1 MPLETY
7 RRRRD
12 FSKTPEPREDG
23 GTQSERL
30 RYVIHKHAA
39 RRLHYDLRLEVE
51 GVLKSW
57 AVPKGPSL
65 DPSERRLAVEVED
78 HPLTYGSFEGNI
90 PKGEYGAGAVI
101 VWDDGYWEPE
111 GDPIERLRRRNLKF
125 SLFGRKLEGRWKL
138 VRLKEDVDKGKREW
152 LLIKHRD
159 AHANPKADIAAEA
172 PRSVVSGRTVEE
184 VAEGREA
191 AHPLPSPDEPLFE
204 PDDLPGIR
212 MGDPPRAFRP
222 QLASASDT
230 PPESGDWLH
239 EIKYDGYRMVCHI
252 ANGQATLLTRSGQD
266 WTERLGAVAAEAAAL
281 PVDRALLDGE
291 VVMLRRD
298 GTTDFQAL
306 QSYFKGRGKGTL
318 AYILFDL
325 PYLEGYDLTEV
336 ALHHRKRILQRL
348 LALSRG
354 TLLRFG
360 DQIAGRGETV
370 YEQACRLGT
379 EGIVSKQR
387 DAVYEQR
394 RTATWRKTKCRWR
407 QEFVIGGY
415 APSDKAP
422 AGLRSLLVGY
432 YDANGGLHYAGR
444 VGTGFSNRM
453 RAELRDALDAR
464 RQGKSPFGDPPRMQ
478 GLTWVAPELVTEVEF
493 AEWTREGVLRQ
504 AAFKGLR
511 EDKPAREVLLEKPP
525 GRAPAAARGAVDTH
539 APVETD
545 VRLTNPNRILF
556 PGSGFTKAD
565 LLRHYRTVA
574 ERMLPYL
581 ELRPLTLVRCP
592 DGMEADCFYQKH
604 GTRSLPEG
612 LETLPIREK
621 DRERRYLYITGGH
634 GLMAL
639 AQISALEIHPWGS
652 HVDDPDRPD
661 TIVFDL
667 DPDPGLAWEHTL
679 QAAWYLRGL
688 LQGAG
693 LESFVKTSG
702 GKGLHVQLPIRRGPD
717 WPAVKAFAAGIA
729 RKMAKA
735 HPERFTNQSAKRHR
749 TGRIY
754 VDYLRNARGAT
765 SVAPYSPRARHGAP
779 LSMPVHWHDLSHQ
792 LGPDAFAID
801 RLPDHLLGSEDDPW
815 RDYFRVDNSLP

>member
-23 GTQSERL
+23 GTGADRL

-39 RRLHYDLRLEVE
+39 RRLHYDLRLELA

-65 DPSERRLAVEVED
+65 DPSEKRLAVEVED

-101 VWDDGYWEPE
+101 VWDDGHWKPE
-111 GDPIERLRRRNLKF
+111 GDPAESLRRGNLKF
-125 SLFGRKLEGRWKL
+125 SLFGRKLMGRWKL
-138 VRLKEDVDKGKREW
+138 VRLKVEVGKKQPEW
-152 LLIKHRD
+152 LLMKHRD
-159 AHANPKADIAAEA
+159 AHADKKADIAAEA
-172 PRSVVSGRTVEE
+172 PRSVVSGRTIEE

-191 AHPLPSPDEPLFE
+191 ARPSPDGPLFD
-204 PDDLPGIR
+204 PDDLPGVR
-212 MGDPPRAFRP
+212 TGDPPRSFRP
-222 QLASASDT
+222 QLASTSDT
-230 PPESGDWLH
+230 APEGGDWLH
-239 EIKYDGYRMVCHI
+239 EIKYDGYRMVCRI
-252 ANGQATLLTRSGQD
+252 ANGQATLLTRSGRD
-266 WTERLGAVAAEAAAL
+266 WTDRLEAVAAEAAAL

-291 VVMLRRD
+291 VVVLRRD

-306 QSYFKGRGKGTL
+306 QNYFKGRGKGPL
-318 AYILFDL
+318 AYLLFDV
-325 PYLEGYDLTEV
+325 PYLEGYDLTGV

-348 LALSRG
+348 LARSRG

-360 DQIAGRGETV
+360 DQIVGRGESV

-394 RTATWRKTKCRWR
+394 RTASWRKTKCRWR
-407 QEFVIGGY
+407 QEFVIGGF
-415 APSDKAP
+415 ATSDKAP
-422 AGLRSLLVGY
+422 SGLRSLLVGY
-432 YDANGGLHYAGR
+432 YDASGGLRYAGR
-444 VGTGFSNRM
+444 VGTGFSDRK
-453 RAELRDALDAR
+453 RAELRAALDER
-464 RQGKSPFGDPPRMQ
+464 RQEKSPFGNPPRVK
-478 GLTWVAPELVTEVEF
+478 GLTWAAPVLVAEVEF

-511 EDKPAREVLLEKPP
+511 EDKPAREVVLEQPP
-525 GRAPAAARGAVDTH
+525 GHAPAGARGAVDVP
-539 APVETD
+539 AAAETD
-545 VRLTNPNRILF
+545 VRLTNPDRILF
-556 PGSGFTKAD
+556 PGSGLTKAD

-574 ERMLPYL
+574 ERMLPYI
-581 ELRPLTLVRCP
+581 ERRPLTLVRCP
-592 DGMEADCFYQKH
+592 EGMEADCFYQKH
-604 GTRSLPEG
+604 GTGSLPKG
-612 LETLPIREK
+612 LETAPIREK
-621 DRERRYLYITGGH
+621 NRERPYLYITGRQ
-634 GLMAL
+634 GLMAI

-652 HVDDPDRPD
+652 RVDDPERPD

-667 DPDPGLAWEHTL
+667 DPDPGLAWEYTL

-729 RKMAKA
+729 RNMARA
-735 HPERFTNQSAKRHR
+735 HPERFTDKSAKRHR
-749 TGRIY
+749 SGRIY
-754 VDYLRNARGAT
+754 VDYLRNTRGAT
-765 SVAPYSPRARHGAP
+765 SVAPYCPRARPGAP
-779 LSMPVHWHDLSHQ
+779 LSMPVPWHDLSHQ
-792 LGPDAFAID
+792 LGPEAFTIE
-801 RLPDHLLGSEDDPW
+801 RLPGHLRRAADDPW
-815 RDYFRVDNSLP
+815 RDYFRVENSLP